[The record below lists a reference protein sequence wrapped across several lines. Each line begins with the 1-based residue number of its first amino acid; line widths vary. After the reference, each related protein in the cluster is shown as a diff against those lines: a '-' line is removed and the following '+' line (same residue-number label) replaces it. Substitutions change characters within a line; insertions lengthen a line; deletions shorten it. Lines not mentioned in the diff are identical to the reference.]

1 MEQVFQGPYHYAAE
15 ALGESVAKLYMLG
28 ASGLAWEH
36 RVAEEHQNICPV
48 DVPQVFPSE
57 LSHEGVLGGELLH
70 IGESGALGV
79 FIEPATGAVGPHDPE
94 LVSVALEFRFAAVA
108 SSQVILH
115 TVPSGLPALPVLP
128 GLPVLPVLHVGGIF
142 GALLSE
148 YPERDLSK
156 TNSGESGGG
165 SGSGG
170 VGDGNT
176 WL

>member
-15 ALGESVAKLYMLG
+15 TLGESVAKLHMLG

-79 FIEPATGAVGPHDPE
+79 FIEPATGAVGPPE
-94 LVSVALEFRFAAVA
+94 LVGVALEFMFAAVA

-115 TVPSGLPALPVLP
+115 TVPSGLP
-128 GLPVLPVLHVGGIF
+128 GLPVLHVGGIF